1 MNLKDQIDIALRN
14 STATVYELKNLLL
27 ETIPIIDNE
36 EDIMAYDLLTGMLMF
51 NQLPIEPEKL
61 EDYITTLQTKYE
73 ALLND

>member
-14 STATVYELKNLLL
+14 PTATVYELKKLLF
-27 ETIPIIDNE
+27 ETIPMLDYE
-36 EDIMAYDLLTGMLMF
+36 ADSEAYDELTSMLVL

>member
-14 STATVYELKNLLL
+14 PTATVYELKNLLL
-27 ETIPIIDNE
+27 EAIPMLDYE
-36 EDIMAYDLLTGMLMF
+36 ADSEAYDELTSMLML

>member
-1 MNLKDQIDIALRN
+1 MKLKDQIDIALRN
-14 STATVYELKNLLL
+14 PTATVYELKKLLL
-27 ETIPIIDNE
+27 PMLDYEADSE
-36 EDIMAYDLLTGMLMF
+36 AYDALTSMLML